1 METHRATLAKRVLV
15 ISNDEYFRTEVAT
28 AIATMPVTVAWA
40 SLSDAQRRMAMG
52 EFDTI
57 LLDAGDQTIALL
69 ETIERLDSNATL
81 EAASAAVLV
90 RISEDRLKAL
100 QFPQRIHCDFIL
112 DCASEIEL
120 VTRLRFL
127 LWPKETPAAD
137 EIISDGPLT
146 IDTATYQVR
155 SYGESLDLAYL
166 EYALLVFLVTHANR
180 AHSREE
186 LLRRVWGGQY
196 YGGSRTVDVH
206 VRRVRAKLD
215 PESAERLETVRGMG
229 YLWRTS

>member
-1 METHRATLAKRVLV
+1 MEAHRAALSKKVLV

-28 AIATMPVTVAWA
+28 ATSVMPVTVAWA
-40 SLSDAQRRMAMG
+40 SLSDAQRRMVMSD
-52 EFDTI
+52 FDTI

-69 ETIERLDSNATL
+69 ETIERLDTG
-81 EAASAAVLV
+81 ASQSSFPTAVLV
-90 RISEDRLKAL
+90 RISEERLKAL
-100 QFPQRIHCDFIL
+100 QFPQRLRCDFLL
-112 DCASEIEL
+112 DCACELEL

-127 LWPKETPAAD
+127 LWPKESPSAE
-137 EIISDGPLT
+137 EIISDGALT

-155 SYGESLDLAYL
+155 SFGESLDLAYL
-166 EYALLVFLVTHANR
+166 EYALLVFLVTHPNR

-215 PESAERLETVRGMG
+215 QESAQRLETVRGMG

>member
-1 METHRATLAKRVLV
+1 METHRSTLSKRVLV

-146 IDTATYQVR
+146 IDTAT
-155 SYGESLDLAYL
+155 
-166 EYALLVFLVTHANR
+166 
-180 AHSREE
+180 
-186 LLRRVWGGQY
+186 
-196 YGGSRTVDVH
+196 
-206 VRRVRAKLD
+206 
-215 PESAERLETVRGMG
+215 
-229 YLWRTS
+229 

>member
-28 AIATMPVTVAWA
+28 AIATMPVTIAWA

-52 EFDTI
+52 EFDAI

-69 ETIERLDSNATL
+69 ETIERLDSNATVD
-81 EAASAAVLV
+81 AASASVLV

-112 DCASEIEL
+112 DCAGEIEL

-127 LWPKETPAAD
+127 LWPKETPSAD
-137 EIISDGPLT
+137 EIITDGPLT

>member
-1 METHRATLAKRVLV
+1 MEAQRSVLSKKILV
-15 ISNDEYFRTEVAT
+15 ISNDEYFRTEIAT
-28 AIATMPVTVAWA
+28 ATSTLPVTVAWA
-40 SLSDAQRRMAMG
+40 SLSDAQRRVAMT
-52 EFDTI
+52 EADVI
-57 LLDAGDQTIALL
+57 LLDGHDQTIVLL
-69 ETIERLDSNATL
+69 ETIERLDSSSST
-81 EAASAAVLV
+81 SSTPVSVLV

-100 QFPQRIHCDFIL
+100 LFPQRLRCDFL
-112 DCASEIEL
+112 LEGASEIEL

-127 LWPKETPAAD
+127 LWPKEAPNAD
-137 EIISDGPLT
+137 EIIVDGPLT

-155 SYGESLDLAYL
+155 AYGESLDLAYL

-180 AHSREE
+180 AHSRDE